1 MTRFWKLAIANILS
15 NLMVPLASLF
25 DVAFLGH
32 LDNIRYLAGVSLATI
47 LFNYIYWT
55 FGFLRMGT
63 TGITAQANGR
73 KDTDEVLAIG
83 LRHLGIALTLG
94 VIIWLLQIPLRELG
108 FTLLSATPAVKAA
121 GKAYYN
127 ANIWGAPA
135 TLMNFVLI
143 GWFLGREQSRKVLL
157 ISAIGNG
164 ANVALNYGLIVRL
177 GWASTGA
184 GVATAASQYITFMVG
199 MAMILR
205 EKPWETVSL
214 SFGSKLR
221 DRAALKAIFSLN
233 GNILIRTFALVSTFA
248 AFTNI
253 SSAIATL
260 TLVTNTLLLQVVS
273 FSAYFIDGLAFATES
288 LAGNFYASGDSKQLR
303 HLIVLSGK
311 VSLALGL
318 GFAILFIS
326 FPELLFGLL
335 TDRVEVIQNIKNYTF
350 WLLPVLGFGAIAYML
365 DGYFLGIAAGSI
377 LRNSSLWATG
387 VGFVPVAVFAW
398 LQQSPHLLWL
408 ALTCFMV
415 GRVVALGSAVVI
427 SHQSS
432 VISHQ
437 FFGQSVMGNR

>member
-83 LRHLGIALTLG
+83 LRHLCIALALGLG
-94 VIIWLLQIPLRELG
+94 VTIWLLQVPLRELG
-108 FTLLSATPAVKAA
+108 FTLLSATAEVEAA

-143 GWFLGREQSRKVLL
+143 GWFLGREQGRKVLL
-157 ISAIGNG
+157 ISAVGNG

-184 GVATAASQYITFMVG
+184 GVATAASQYITLIVG
-199 MAMILR
+199 MALILR

-214 SFGSKLR
+214 NFGSKLR

-248 AFTNI
+248 AFINI
-253 SSAIATL
+253 SAAIATL
-260 TLVTNTLLLQVVS
+260 TLVTNSLLLQVVS

-303 HLIVLSGK
+303 HLLGLSGK
-311 VSLALGL
+311 TSLALGI

-326 FPELLFGLL
+326 FPEVLFGLL
-335 TDRVEVIQNIKNYTF
+335 TDRVEVVQNIKNYTF
-350 WLLPVLGFGAIAYML
+350 WLLPVLGFGSIAYML
-365 DGYFLGIAAGSI
+365 DGYFLGIAAGAI
-377 LRNSSLWATG
+377 LRNASLWATG

-398 LQQSPHLLWL
+398 QQQSSHLLWL
-408 ALTCFMV
+408 ALTGFMV
-415 GRVVALGSAVVI
+415 GRVVALGSGIRHWAVG
-427 SHQSS
+427 SRQ
-432 VISHQ
+432 
-437 FFGQSVMGNR
+437 